1 MQVQCNFIPGTRK
14 YTNSNQK
21 LFASIFFTP
30 ANIDGVTSIIKDWKN
45 KKSRPGGVSSFL
57 INKMLYI
64 FNSTASFP
72 N

>member
-30 ANIDGVTSIIKDWKN
+30 ANIDGVTSIIKD
-45 KKSRPGGVSSFL
+45 
-57 INKMLYI
+57 
-64 FNSTASFP
+64 
-72 N
+72 